1 MIKISVIIPHYNSV
15 DSLIT
20 LLSSIPNDKYIE
32 VIVVDDNSEYFPIN
46 DLVDKF
52 PYVNYY
58 VNDRGKGAGGAR
70 NKGISVSKGQWLIF
84 SDADDFFHAGA
95 FEYILEDIVIAPA
108 FVDIIFYK
116 PTSSYI
122 STGIPATRHL
132 KYSGLVQE
140 YIQDSSIENKI
151 KLLYSHYVPWSK
163 VIRKSLVDLNEIH
176 FDETLIANDG
186 MFSAK
191 CSLNSRGIQCKEREV
206 YEVTVSNDSLTKI
219 HNVDL
224 FRIRLE
230 VFTKMYS
237 LLPSEIKKI
246 IGMSPLS
253 LIYMSR
259 KYGLKEFVKTIAYFK
274 SNGVG
279 LIKYLNNT
287 SVKRFFLK

>member
-1 MIKISVIIPHYNSV
+1 
-15 DSLIT
+15 
-20 LLSSIPNDKYIE
+20 KYIE
-32 VIVVDDNSEYFPIN
+32 VIVVDDNSDYFPIN
-46 DLVDKF
+46 ELIEKF
-52 PYVNYY
+52 PYVNYH
-58 VNDRGKGAGGAR
+58 VNDRGKGAGGSR
-70 NKGISVSKGQWLIF
+70 NKGISVSRGQWLIF
-84 SDADDFFHAGA
+84 SDADDFFHSGA
-95 FEYILEDIVIAPA
+95 FETILLDIDIAPTS
-108 FVDIIFYK
+108 VDIIFYK

-122 STGIPATRHL
+122 YSGLPATRHL

-140 YIQDSSIENKI
+140 YIQDNSIENKV

-163 VIRKSLVDLNEIH
+163 IIRKSLVELHDIN

-191 CSLNSRGIQCKEREV
+191 CSLNSRGIQCKKHEV

-230 VFTKMYS
+230 VFTRMYS
-237 LLPSEIKKI
+237 LLPYETKKI

-259 KYGLKEFVKTIAYFK
+259 KYGIKEFIKTIVYFK
-274 SNGVG
+274 RNGVD
-279 LIKYLNNT
+279 L
-287 SVKRFFLK
+287 